1 MTGGLTARGRATR
14 GITGQ
19 LPNSLSIARV
29 VIALCLI
36 PAFNAGWELFL
47 GLYLTC
53 GLTDVL
59 DGWVA
64 RRLGVTSL
72 WGARLDS
79 VGDAVLS
86 VVALVMLTGFTQVF
100 SQPAVWVS
108 VLAVAAVKIA
118 AIIVLRARHGVLAI
132 VHTWGNKLAGLVCFA
147 VVPLALQRGELSTM
161 VVIAVGR
168 LCLLAAV
175 DEVISALRWDDLDLD
190 RRGSWH
196 PSRCSPRVP
205 RASSP

>member
-29 VIALCLI
+29 AIALCLI

-59 DGWVA
+59 DGWIA

-100 SQPAVWVS
+100 SRPAVWVS
-108 VLAVAAVKIA
+108 VLAVAALKVA
-118 AIIVLRARHGVLAI
+118 AIIVIRARHGVLAI

-147 VVPLALQRGELSTM
+147 VVPVALRLGELPTM
-161 VVIAVGR
+161 VVIAVGGI
-168 LCLLAAV
+168 CLLTAV
-175 DEVISALRWDDLDLD
+175 DEVVSALRWPELDLD

-196 PSRCSPRVP
+196 PNRCSPRVP
-205 RASSP
+205 RASNP